1 MRAFESGSWACDR
14 AHQAVSLQLDG
25 ELSQLERALLK
36 RHLDRCSECAEFAA
50 DASALTRELRAAA
63 PVRLERPIE
72 LPLRRRV
79 GYGFRHAGALATAAS
94 VAATA
99 LLAVMALPDQRQSA
113 PSSAPQ
119 DNTYMRTNQDLR
131 DLRALRIA
139 QLRPLAFSLSRS
151 YRGQQ
156 VDT

>member
-1 MRAFESGSWACDR
+1 MRTFVSASWACDR
-14 AHQAVSLQLDG
+14 AHQAVSLHLDG
-25 ELSQLERALLK
+25 ELSQLERALLE
-36 RHLDRCSECAEFAA
+36 RHLDRCSDCAEFAA
-50 DASALTRELRAAA
+50 DASVLTRELRAAP

-79 GYGFRHAGALATAAS
+79 GYGFRNAGAWAAAAS

-99 LLAVMALPDQRQSA
+99 LFAVMALPAQRRSA
-113 PSSAPQ
+113 PTSA
-119 DNTYMRTNQDLR
+119 RTIYYQKTDQDLR

-139 QLRPLAFSLSRS
+139 QMRPLAFSLSRS

-156 VDT
+156 LDT

>member
-1 MRAFESGSWACDR
+1 MRTFVSRSWACDR
-14 AHQAVSLQLDG
+14 ARQAVSLHLDG
-25 ELSQLERALLK
+25 ELSQLERALLE
-36 RHLDRCSECAEFAA
+36 RHLDRCSACAEFAA
-50 DASALTRELRAAA
+50 DASALTQELRVA
-63 PVRLERPIE
+63 PLVRLERPIE

-99 LLAVMALPDQRQSA
+99 LLAVMALPAQRQSA
-113 PSSAPQ
+113 PSSARTVNNQ
-119 DNTYMRTNQDLR
+119 RTNQDLR
-131 DLRALRIA
+131 ELRALRIA

-156 VDT
+156 LDT

>member
-1 MRAFESGSWACDR
+1 MRAFASGSWACDR

-79 GYGFRHAGALATAAS
+79 GSGFRHAGAWAGAAS
-94 VAATA
+94 VAASA
-99 LLAVMALPDQRQSA
+99 LLAVMSLPARHVPTGSPNA
-113 PSSAPQ
+113 GTSSPTAN
-119 DNTYMRTNQDLR
+119 DDLR
-131 DLRALRIA
+131 EMRELRVA
-139 QLRPLAFSLSRS
+139 QLKPLALGVSQSWH
-151 YRGQQ
+151 GQQ
-156 VDT
+156 L

>member
-1 MRAFESGSWACDR
+1 MRAFVSRSWACDR

-25 ELSQLERALLK
+25 ELSQLECALLK

-99 LLAVMALPDQRQSA
+99 LIAVMALPDQRQSA
-113 PSSAPQ
+113 PSSARTVYPQ
-119 DNTYMRTNQDLR
+119 RTNQDLR

-156 VDT
+156 LDT